1 MAAKLA
7 QLLQTSTFH
16 ALLWLCSL
24 LDSGSECSWEM
35 VFSVR
40 SVSQTITGFHQPAPM
55 CCMFTS
61 GGSFFCLP
69 PCKHYSLLQRQ
80 TIITPLPL
88 RGLWLTQGRCCQL
101 ADTDWKIGFCPAL
114 GPLGT
119 MVWSSEHQGRCK
131 TALQASAHEHLGSLG
146 TSVHVEI
153 GDTL

>member
-1 MAAKLA
+1 MLFFGFVHFWTVEANAVGKHGVFC
-7 QLLQTSTFH
+7 QV
-16 ALLWLCSL
+16 
-24 LDSGSECSWEM
+24 SEPNHHRVLSASSNVLHVHIW
-35 VFSVR
+35 R
-40 SVSQTITGFHQPAPM
+40 L
-55 CCMFTS
+55 
-61 GGSFFCLP
+61 FFCLP
-69 PCKHYSLLQRQ
+69 PCKHYSPLQRQ

-88 RGLWLTQGRCCQL
+88 CGLWLTQGRYCQL
-101 ADTDWKIGFCPAL
+101 AGTDWKIGFCPAL